1 MSVGDVDTLVL
12 THMDGDHAGG
22 ALAGTWPDDVRA
34 AFKRVVILDEALD
47 WWRARTD
54 PNLGRGLVAALER
67 DGVLEPVASG
77 HEFAPHLRL
86 ESAPGHRPG
95 HAAVWIGDEF
105 VHGGDILHVVEHVAN
120 PAWDYYY
127 DTDVALALQT
137 RQEWIDRLDRNR
149 DAGALRAHRR
159 PWPDRCRPRVAARA
173 MSLVLGVDGGNTKTV
188 ALVAQADGT
197 VVGAGRAGC
206 ADIYGAVSPE
216 AAIDA
221 IAGAAQ
227 SALEAAGA
235 TGDDLAAAVFCLA
248 GADWPEDFELHRR
261 ELTARLSL
269 RRPPTV
275 FNDAIATL
283 RAGTPD
289 AVGVAA
295 VVGTGGAIAG
305 RNAAARPGTS
315 GSGPTAWRR
324 AGSHGRRCA
333 PCTAT
338 GSGHDVPTTLTARA
352 CALYGVPDELEL
364 LHRFSRRGPRPA
376 AVALVPVVFEEAAAG
391 DEVARAII
399 ETDASRFADAVRT
412 TAARLGLAVPYAL
425 VLAGGV
431 LRHPAATLHADAV
444 AQGVPDAVAVRATWE
459 PAAGALLLACDEVG
473 SSPDPA
479 RLRESLPA
487 EAFFATRSDP

>member
-1 MSVGDVDTLVL
+1 
-12 THMDGDHAGG
+12 
-22 ALAGTWPDDVRA
+22 
-34 AFKRVVILDEALD
+34 
-47 WWRARTD
+47 
-54 PNLGRGLVAALER
+54 
-67 DGVLEPVASG
+67 
-77 HEFAPHLRL
+77 
-86 ESAPGHRPG
+86 
-95 HAAVWIGDEF
+95 
-105 VHGGDILHVVEHVAN
+105 
-120 PAWDYYY
+120 
-127 DTDVALALQT
+127 
-137 RQEWIDRLDRNR
+137 
-149 DAGALRAHRR
+149 
-159 PWPDRCRPRVAARA
+159 

-227 SALEAAGA
+227 SALDAAGA
-235 TGDDLAAAVFCLA
+235 TGDDLRTAVFCLA

-261 ELTARLSL
+261 ELAARLSL

-275 FNDAIATL
+275 YNDAIATL

-305 RNAAARPGTS
+305 RNARGETWHLGFWPDGMAAG
-315 GSGPTAWRR
+315 GIAR
-324 AGSHGRRCA
+324 AALRAVYRNGL
-333 PCTAT
+333 
-338 GSGHDVPTTLTARA
+338 GHDVPTSLTGRA
-352 CALYGVPDELEL
+352 CALYGVPDALEL
-364 LHRFSRRGPRPA
+364 LHRFSRRGPKPA

-399 ETDASRFADAVRT
+399 ETDASRFSDAVRT
-412 TAARLGLAVPYAL
+412 TAAHLGLAAPYAL

-431 LRHPAATLHADAV
+431 LRHPAAALHADAI

-473 SSPDPA
+473 FDPYPA